1 MSRDAWGVSLV
12 TRGISNQVLL
22 PPSVSVCGTWRRGP
36 AGPRGVPLLR
46 MGSGQGGGGW
56 LPTGGNGSQ
65 TCHLSQR
72 PADETHSLPAAP
84 AASGR
89 GPHSSPQAQEQQED
103 GGRVS
108 AADACGG
115 NMKTMTSGLPTTHS
129 GCTCTQFWGDGDQEP
144 NGWGK
149 ATSWYLF
156 RLVRGSC
163 EFGV

>member
-1 MSRDAWGVSLV
+1 
-12 TRGISNQVLL
+12 
-22 PPSVSVCGTWRRGP
+22 
-36 AGPRGVPLLR
+36 

-65 TCHLSQR
+65 TCHLSQG

-84 AASGR
+84 EASGR

-115 NMKTMTSGLPTTHS
+115 NMKTWPVASLRPTAAAPALSSGVTGTRSPTAGEKPRPGIFS
-129 GCTCTQFWGDGDQEP
+129 GWFVARVNLGFDEP
-144 NGWGK
+144 ALGQV
-149 ATSWYLF
+149 TP
-156 RLVRGSC
+156 
-163 EFGV
+163 